1 MGAGLGMRGLA
12 TPIDAGGYNPPPG
25 NTDYAFEVSSHLAIH
40 ETALMDDRWQHQ
52 TSDLEWEQL
61 EKSAWISPT

>member
-25 NTDYAFEVSSHLAIH
+25 NTDYAFEVSFFSGV
-40 ETALMDDRWQHQ
+40 E
-52 TSDLEWEQL
+52 E
-61 EKSAWISPT
+61 